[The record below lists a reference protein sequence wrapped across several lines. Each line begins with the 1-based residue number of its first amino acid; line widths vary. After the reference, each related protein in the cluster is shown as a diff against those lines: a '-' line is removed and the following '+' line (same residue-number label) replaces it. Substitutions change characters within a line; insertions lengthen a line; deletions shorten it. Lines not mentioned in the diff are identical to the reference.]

1 MQYRLGIDGGGT
13 TTRAVIIDE
22 NMQEHGRGETGSS
35 NHYSVGVERAVE
47 NIQQAVAAA
56 LQKAH
61 VQESEIASWGLG
73 LAGACT
79 AAEQNLLR
87 EAITPIC
94 PAKKLV
100 IDEDVAAAQA
110 GAFDGGAGAVC
121 IAGTGA
127 NCFGIN
133 ENGQRA
139 RVDGLGPLLGD
150 RGSGYW
156 IGEQTLR
163 IICKMDNGIVSKSPL
178 LEKTLQQ
185 LEVADVDGLVQIVY
199 QPDFERDRIAGVA
212 PVVMQLSRDG
222 DAASTDILQ
231 SAGRE
236 LAATTL
242 AVLQP
247 LNLQTVAPVGGI
259 LSQQTALRETYE
271 AELKTVIN
279 GVEVMEAQYDAVIGA
294 ALLVKM

>member
-1 MQYRLGIDGGGT
+1 MQLRLGIDGGGT

-22 NMQEHGRGETGSS
+22 NMQDLGRGEAGSS
-35 NHYSVGVERAVE
+35 NHYSVGVARAVE
-47 NIQQAVAAA
+47 NIRQAVAAA
-56 LQKAH
+56 LQKANIP
-61 VQESEIASWGLG
+61 ESEIVSWGLG

-79 AAEQNLLR
+79 VAEQDLLR
-87 EAITPIC
+87 KAIAPVC
-94 PAKKLV
+94 PAKNLA

-110 GAFDGGAGAVC
+110 GAFGGGAGAVC

-133 ENGQRA
+133 ANGQRA

-163 IICKMDNGIVSKSPL
+163 IICKMDNGIVPKSPL
-178 LEKTLQQ
+178 LEKVLQQ

-199 QPDFERDRIAGVA
+199 QPDFERDRIAGLA

-271 AELKTVIN
+271 AELKNAIN
-279 GVEVMEAQYDAVIGA
+279 GVEVVEAKYDAVIGA
-294 ALLVKM
+294 ALLAR

>member
-22 NMQEHGRGETGSS
+22 NMQDLGRGEAGSS
-35 NHYSVGVERAVE
+35 NHYSVGVERAAQ
-47 NIQQAVAAA
+47 NIQLAVAAA
-56 LQKAH
+56 
-61 VQESEIASWGLG
+61 VQSARISESAIASWGLG

-79 AAEQNLLR
+79 AAEQALLR
-87 EAITPIC
+87 EAIAPIC
-94 PAKKLV
+94 PAQKLV

-110 GAFDGGAGAVC
+110 GAFGGGAGAVC

-133 ENGQRA
+133 ESGQRA

-163 IICKMDNGIVSKSPL
+163 IVCKMEDGLIPKSPL
-178 LEKTLQQ
+178 LEKVLRQ
-185 LEVADVDGLVQIVY
+185 LEVADVAGLVQIVY
-199 QPDFERDRIAGVA
+199 QPDFERDRIAALA
-212 PVVMQLSRDG
+212 PIVMQLARIG
-222 DAASTDILQ
+222 DAASTEILQ

-236 LAATTL
+236 LAATTI
-242 AVLQP
+242 AVLRA
-247 LNLQTVAPVGGI
+247 LNLRQVAPVGGI
-259 LSQQTALRETYE
+259 LSQRTALRETYE
-271 AELKTVIN
+271 AELKSAIN
-279 GVEVMEAQYDAVIGA
+279 GAEVLEAKYDAVIGA
-294 ALLVKM
+294 ALLA

>member
-22 NMQEHGRGETGSS
+22 KMQALGRGEAGSS
-35 NHYSVGVERAVE
+35 NHYSVGASRAVE
-47 NIQQAVAAA
+47 NIGQAVAAA
-56 LQKAH
+56 LQAAGHEKS
-61 VQESEIASWGLG
+61 QIASWGLG

-79 AAEQNLLR
+79 ATEQTLLR
-87 EAITPIC
+87 EAIAPIC
-94 PAKKLV
+94 PAQNLA

-110 GAFDGGAGAVC
+110 GAFGGGAGAVC

-163 IICKMDNGIVSKSPL
+163 IICKMDNGIVPKSPL
-178 LEKTLQQ
+178 LEKLLQQ

-247 LNLQTVAPVGGI
+247 LNLRTVAPVGGI

-271 AELKTVIN
+271 AELKAAIN
-279 GVEVMEAQYDAVIGA
+279 GVEVVEAKYDAVIGA
-294 ALLVKM
+294 ALLAR

>member
-22 NMQEHGRGETGSS
+22 KMQVLGRGEAGSS
-35 NHYSVGVERAVE
+35 NHYSVGASRAVE
-47 NIQQAVAAA
+47 NIGQAVAAA
-56 LQKAH
+56 LQAAGLEKS
-61 VQESEIASWGLG
+61 QIASWGLG

-79 AAEQNLLR
+79 ATEQTLLR
-87 EAITPIC
+87 EAIAPIC
-94 PAKKLV
+94 PAQNLA

-110 GAFDGGAGAVC
+110 GAFGGGAGAVC

-133 ENGQRA
+133 ESGQRA

-163 IICKMDNGIVSKSPL
+163 IICKMQDGILTKSPL
-178 LEKTLQQ
+178 LDAVLAQLQVPD
-185 LEVADVDGLVQIVY
+185 VAGLVQIVY
-199 QPDFERDRIAGVA
+199 QPDFERDRIAAVA
-212 PVVMQLSRDG
+212 PVVMNLSRDG
-222 DAASTDILQ
+222 DAASTEILQ

-236 LAATTL
+236 LAATTI
-242 AVLQP
+242 AVLQE
-247 LNLQTVAPVGGI
+247 LQLTQVAPVGGI
-259 LSQQTALRETYE
+259 LSQQTALRETYDM
-271 AELKTVIN
+271 ELKKAVTGAEV
-279 GVEVMEAQYDAVIGA
+279 VEPQYDAVIGA
-294 ALLVKM
+294 ALLAK

>member
-22 NMQEHGRGETGSS
+22 NMHDLGRGEAGSS
-35 NHYSVGVERAVE
+35 NHYSVGVARAVE

-56 LQKAH
+56 LQKANIP
-61 VQESEIASWGLG
+61 ETEIAGWGLG

-79 AAEQNLLR
+79 EAEQNLLR
-87 EAITPIC
+87 QAIAPIC
-94 PAKKLV
+94 PAKNLV

-110 GAFDGGAGAVC
+110 GAFGGGAGAVC

-133 ENGQRA
+133 AAGQRA

-163 IICKMDNGIVSKSPL
+163 AICKMHDGILPKSPL
-178 LEKTLQQ
+178 LQAALDQLQ
-185 LEVADVDGLVQIVY
+185 VPDVDGLVQIVY
-199 QPDFERDRIAGVA
+199 QPDFERDRIAALA
-212 PVVMQLSRDG
+212 PIVMQLSREKDN
-222 DAASTDILQ
+222 ASTEILQ

-236 LAATTL
+236 LAATTI
-242 AVLQP
+242 AVLQN
-247 LNLQTVAPVGGI
+247 LNVKQVAPVGGI

-271 AELKTVIN
+271 TELKKTIN
-279 GVEVMEAQYDAVIGA
+279 GAEIIAPQYDAVIGA
-294 ALLVKM
+294 ALLAR

>member
-22 NMQEHGRGETGSS
+22 NMQDLGRGEAGSS

-47 NIQQAVAAA
+47 NIQQAVTAA
-56 LQKAH
+56 LRVSGVAQN
-61 VQESEIASWGLG
+61 EIVSLGLG

-79 AAEQNLLR
+79 DAEQDILR
-87 EAITPIC
+87 KAIAPIC
-94 PAKKLV
+94 PTQKLA
-100 IDEDVAAAQA
+100 IDEDVVAAQA
-110 GAFDGGAGAVC
+110 GAFGGGAGAVC

-163 IICKMDNGIVSKSPL
+163 IICKMEDGIVPKSPL
-178 LEKTLQQ
+178 LEKVLQQ
-185 LEVADVDGLVQIVY
+185 LEIADVAGLVQLVY
-199 QPDFERDRIAGVA
+199 QPTFERDRIAGLA
-212 PVVMQLSRDG
+212 PIVMQLSRDG
-222 DAASTDILQ
+222 DAASTEILQ

-236 LAATTL
+236 LTATTI
-242 AVLQP
+242 AVLQE
-247 LNLQTVAPVGGI
+247 LNLQQVAPVGGI
-259 LSQQTALRETYE
+259 LAQQTALRETYE
-271 AELKTVIN
+271 TELKNTIN
-279 GVEVMEAQYDAVIGA
+279 GMEVIEPKYDAVVGA
-294 ALLVKM
+294 ALLA

>member
-1 MQYRLGIDGGGT
+1 MQLRLGIDGGGT

-22 NMQEHGRGETGSS
+22 NMQDVGRGEAGSS
-35 NHYSVGVERAVE
+35 NHYSVGVARAVE
-47 NIQQAVAAA
+47 NIQQAVTQA
-56 LQKAH
+56 LQHANIQKT
-61 VQESEIASWGLG
+61 EIASWGLA

-79 AAEQNLLR
+79 VAEQDLLR
-87 EAITPIC
+87 KAIMPIC
-94 PAKKLV
+94 PTEKLV

-110 GAFDGGAGAVC
+110 GAFGGGAGAVC

-163 IICKMDNGIVSKSPL
+163 IICKMDNGIVPKSPL
-178 LEKTLQQ
+178 LDKVLQQ
-185 LEVADVDGLVQIVY
+185 LEVTDVDGLVQIVY
-199 QPDFERDRIAGVA
+199 QPDFERDRIAGLA
-212 PVVMQLSRDG
+212 PIVMQLSREG
-222 DAASTDILQ
+222 DSASTNILQ
-231 SAGRE
+231 AAGRE
-236 LAATTL
+236 LAATTIV
-242 AVLQP
+242 VLRE
-247 LNLQTVAPVGGI
+247 LTLQQVAPVGGI

-271 AELKTVIN
+271 VVLKN
-279 GVEVMEAQYDAVIGA
+279 GVDGAEVVKPKYDAVIGA
-294 ALLVKM
+294 ALLAR

>member
-22 NMQEHGRGETGSS
+22 NMQELGRGEAGSS

-47 NIQQAVAAA
+47 NIRQAVAAA
-56 LQKAH
+56 LRVAGVAQN
-61 VQESEIASWGLG
+61 EIVSLGLG

-79 AAEQNLLR
+79 DAEQNLLR
-87 EAITPIC
+87 AAIAPVCPTP
-94 PAKKLV
+94 KLA
-100 IDEDVAAAQA
+100 IDEDVVAAQA
-110 GAFDGGAGAVC
+110 GAFGGGAGAVC

-163 IICKMDNGIVSKSPL
+163 TICKMEDGIVPKSPL
-178 LEKTLQQ
+178 LEKVLQQ
-185 LEVADVDGLVQIVY
+185 LEAADVAGLVQLVY
-199 QPDFERDRIAGVA
+199 QPDFERDRIAGLA
-212 PVVMQLSRDG
+212 PVVMQLSQED
-222 DAASTDILQ
+222 DNASTGILQ

-236 LAATTL
+236 LAATTI
-242 AVLQP
+242 AVLRA
-247 LNLQTVAPVGGI
+247 LNLQQVAPVGGI

-271 AELKTVIN
+271 TELKTEGAQV
-279 GVEVMEAQYDAVIGA
+279 VEAKYDAVIGA
-294 ALLVKM
+294 ALLA